1 MKRLAVLACVLS
13 LVAVGCNKSISPT
26 VPSGMVTLVA
36 QLSGASNVPPAG
48 YAGMPGALEAAARG
62 TIQLVLTPATGGDF
76 TASLTLNLAGMI
88 TKATAVAAG
97 LPSPLNDGT
106 VIVAGYI
113 HSGAAGAVGAP
124 VLALPISQTAPLISP
139 TGTVLITMKGIAVP
153 AATAAAIVANP
164 AGFYFNLY
172 SALNQNGIMRG
183 QLVKQ

>member
-62 TIQLVLTPATGGDF
+62 SIQLVLTPATGGDF

-88 TKATAVAAG
+88 TKATAAAAVAAG
-97 LPSPLNDGT
+97 MAIPFIVTST
-106 VIVAGYI
+106 VPVGLM
-113 HSGAAGAVGAP
+113 SGAVCEIGSA
-124 VLALPISQTAPLISP
+124 S
-139 TGTVLITMKGIAVP
+139 TGEPSVP
-153 AATAAAIVANP
+153 AAP
-164 AGFYFNLY
+164 EW
-172 SALNQNGIMRG
+172 M
-183 QLVKQ
+183 